1 MKINLKKPI
10 VFFDLETTG
19 INPAT
24 DRIVEISLLKVWPNG
39 KQVSKTYRINPE
51 IPIPSRA
58 IEVHGITDE
67 DVKNAPTFKMIAAEL
82 VNILRDADIAGYNCN
97 KFDIPLLAEEFLRA
111 DVEFDFKKRNII
123 DVMVIF
129 MKKEPRNLEAAY
141 KFYCNKELENA
152 HSANADTM
160 ATFEV
165 FAQQLEKY
173 EDLGNDIS
181 QISEFSSHSDYV
193 DFAGRLIYD
202 EQKNVIVN
210 FGKYKGLKL
219 SDVFA
224 KDPAYYDWVQKGEFP
239 LYTKKKFTEEYLK
252 FKASKK

>member
-1 MKINLKKPI
+1 MKINLKKSI

-39 KQVSKTYRINPE
+39 KQESKTYRINPE
-51 IPIPSRA
+51 MPIPPRA
-58 IEVHGITDE
+58 TEVHGITDE
-67 DVKNAPTFKMIAAEL
+67 DVRNAPTFKMIAAEL
-82 VNILRDADIAGYNCN
+82 VNILSDADIAGYNCN
-97 KFDIPLLAEEFLRA
+97 KFDIPLLAEEFIRA
-111 DVEFDFKKRNII
+111 DVEFDFKKRNIV

-141 KFYCNKELENA
+141 RFYCNKELENA
-152 HSANADTM
+152 HSANADTL

-165 FAQQLEKY
+165 FAKQLEKY
-173 EDLGNDIS
+173 EDLGNEIS

-202 EQKNVIVN
+202 EDKNVIVN

-219 SDVFA
+219 SDVFE
-224 KDPAYYDWVQKGEFP
+224 KDTAYYDWVQKGEFP

>member
-1 MKINLKKPI
+1 MKIDLKKPI

-24 DRIVEISLLKVWPNG
+24 DRIVEISILKVWPNG
-39 KQVSKTYRINPE
+39 KQDSKTYRINPE
-51 IPIPSRA
+51 MPIPPRA
-58 IEVHGITDE
+58 TEVHGISDE
-67 DVKNAPTFKMIAAEL
+67 DVKNAPTFKMIAAEI
-82 VNILRDADIAGYNCN
+82 VNILSDADIAGYNCN
-97 KFDIPLLAEEFLRA
+97 KFDIPLLAEEFIRS
-111 DVEFDFKKRNII
+111 DVEFDFKKRNIV

-152 HSANADTM
+152 HSANADTL

-165 FAQQLEKY
+165 FAKQLEKY
-173 EDLGNDIS
+173 QDLGSDIS

-202 EQKNVIVN
+202 EDKNVIVN

-219 SDVFA
+219 YDVFA
-224 KDPAYYDWVQKGEFP
+224 KDSSYYDWVQKGEFP